1 MPKNASHT
9 FQAPKGT
16 RDFYPEDMAV
26 RRFIETVWHRVSI
39 NHGFEEINGPTFEH
53 LDLYTVKSGP
63 GIVSELFSFRR
74 EGGDTDYALRPEFTP
89 TLARMAAARSSSLP
103 VPTRWYSI
111 PDHFRA
117 ERPQR
122 GRLREF
128 GQWNVDVI
136 GDPSHNADFEII
148 EIAIAMLEAFGF
160 SAEQMRLRMSHRGL
174 VTALLS
180 ASGIDASQ
188 HAAAFELLDRR
199 DKFPPDQFAEKASEL
214 GMSDALIEQFTNA
227 AVISLEDVRSLDALD
242 ESNEDAASFIQL
254 CDDLVAAGRS
264 SWCCLDLGIVR
275 GLAYYTGMVFEVH
288 FVKGQERAVAGGG
301 RYDQLI
307 ELFGGKPTPAVGF
320 AMGDVIVRLLLEDEG
335 LLQEPAEYL
344 PRPDVFVLAASD
356 EAASTVRRILM
367 QLRRA
372 GLHARTT
379 SKATRNVG
387 KLLKDAAKSRA
398 HTALILEDAD
408 GAAQLKR
415 LDTGD
420 QESIP
425 FADAISRIQQI
436 RSEQQS
442 NA

>member
-16 RDFYPEDMAV
+16 RDFYPDDMAV
-26 RRFIETVWHRVSI
+26 RRFIESVWHTVSI

-136 GDPSHNADFEII
+136 GDPTHNADFEVV
-148 EIAIAMLEAFGF
+148 EVAIAMLEAFGF
-160 SAEQMRLRMSHRGL
+160 SDQQMRIRMSHRGL

-180 ASGIDASQ
+180 ASGIDEAQ

-199 DKFPPDQFAEKASEL
+199 DKFPPDQFAAKASEL
-214 GMSDALIEQFTNA
+214 GMSEALIEQFTNA
-227 AVISLEDVRSLDALD
+227 AVIPIEDVRSLDALD
-242 ESNEDAASFIQL
+242 ESSEDAASFIQL
-254 CDDLVAAGRS
+254 CDDLITAGRS

-288 FVKGQERAVAGGG
+288 FTKGQERAVAGGG

-335 LLQEPAEYL
+335 LLKEPAEYL
-344 PRPDVFVLAASD
+344 PRPDVFVIAASD
-356 EAASTVRRILM
+356 EAAAITRRTLM
-367 QLRRA
+367 ELRRA

-379 SKATRNVG
+379 TKATRNVG

-398 HTALILEDAD
+398 HTVLILEDAD
-408 GAAQLKR
+408 DAAQLKR

-420 QESIP
+420 QQSI
-425 FADAISRIQQI
+425 ARSAAVDVI
-436 RSEQQS
+436 RSTRQEQQH
-442 NA
+442 NG